1 MKASSKFK
9 KLPENAEK
17 AEELGEDEDALAAY

>member
-1 MKASSKFK
+1 MKASSQFK

-17 AEELGEDEDALAAY
+17 IDELQDDEDALAAY

>member
-1 MKASSKFK
+1 MKASSQFK

-17 AEELGEDEDALAAY
+17 IDELADDEDAVAAY